1 MNSTQ
6 WMLLLGLIVCAFW
19 MLGAH
24 NRIVGLRAAIFEAW
38 AQVDALLEQR
48 GQVIAALSTCAQASK
63 IAALA
68 QALWDLWP
76 NGRGSVDALRSAQQQ
91 LQVAAQAVRTRPAAA
106 AAAASLAT
114 AEGALNA
121 TVARVLNQV
130 EADAALHANDGVATP
145 MLALFEFGPRLL
157 DARQRFNRAATAY
170 NEAIDQFP
178 TSLLAPVFRFETAG
192 SL

>member
-1 MNSTQ
+1 MNSAQ
-6 WMLLLGLIVCAFW
+6 WGLLIALVICAFW

-24 NRIVGLRAAIFEAW
+24 NRVVGLRAAIAEAW
-38 AQVDALLEQR
+38 AQVDALLGQR
-48 GQVIAALSTCAQASK
+48 GQVL
-63 IAALA
+63 AALA

-91 LQVAAQAVRTRPAAA
+91 LHVAAQSVRGRPALA

-130 EADAALHANDGVATP
+130 ESDAALHANDGVATQ

-157 DARQRFNRAATAY
+157 EARQRFNRATANY
-170 NEAIDQFP
+170 NEAIGQFP
-178 TSLLAPVFRFETAG
+178 TSLLAPVFRFEVAG